1 MWLVGAVPDPVL
13 LACRLYMICHFA
25 VLPWRRPG
33 HSLLRRMTVGDYLLV
48 RRSGIGTIRDN
59 RAVPAELEAVGLP
72 EGQPD
77 AAGPLHM

>member
-1 MWLVGAVPDPVL
+1 
-13 LACRLYMICHFA
+13 
-25 VLPWRRPG
+25 
-33 HSLLRRMTVGDYLLV
+33 MTVGDYLLV